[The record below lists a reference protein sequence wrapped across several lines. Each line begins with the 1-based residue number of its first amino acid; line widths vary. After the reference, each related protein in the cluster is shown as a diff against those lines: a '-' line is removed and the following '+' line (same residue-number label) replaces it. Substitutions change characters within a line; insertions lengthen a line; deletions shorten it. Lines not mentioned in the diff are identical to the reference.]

1 MTEEHTITQTDQTMS
16 ATIGKLAEA
25 LSKAQ
30 SEMEGA
36 TKDSNNPF
44 YHSTYADLTS
54 VWDAC
59 RKPLTKHGL
68 AVVQTMG
75 GGGDVTV
82 ITTLCHTSGEWIK
95 GSLTMRPVKSD
106 PQGIGSCITYARRY
120 SLAAIVGICP
130 EDDDGNSA
138 SGLGKDRRPAKTTE
152 KPSSK
157 PQEPRKQSTNDEAWV
172 EACKANSE
180 LAKAFKDAGLSA
192 EDGRKLWAETK
203 DGQELSKIEQFE
215 IMVTEIRDA
224 KKESK

>member
-1 MTEEHTITQTDQTMS
+1 MTEEQTITQTDQTMS
-16 ATIGKLAEA
+16 ATIGKLTEA

-44 YHSTYADLTS
+44 YNSTYADLAS

-59 RKPLTKHGL
+59 RRPLSKHGL

-120 SLAAIVGICP
+120 SLAAIAGVCP

-138 SGLGKDRRPAKTTE
+138 SGLGKDRKPAKTTE

-157 PQEPRKQSTNDEAWV
+157 PREPRKQEQEWITACQANADLAAKFKEAQ
-172 EACKANSE
+172 
-180 LAKAFKDAGLSA
+180 LTAKEGG
-192 EDGRKLWAETK
+192 ELWAETK
-203 DGQELSKIEQFE
+203 DGQELSKREQFE

-224 KKESK
+224 KKESN